1 MEDRARRVLRANLAK
16 IKESKFDPVWLAEE
30 LFVVAIVG
38 EEERVAAKDETVS
51 KQHRR
56 DELLDLV
63 MGNGGESVFQTF
75 VNILSSKRH
84 MHWLAMDLKDEF
96 LRQGGV
102 WMKEEPLRISD
113 DIPETHMTVGHG
125 VSRTKVDLKNPTTPG
140 CACTPRVTVLGLSVC
155 LSVSLSMLILALQ
168 ATRRPIS
175 VTIGFR
181 TTQA

>member
-1 MEDRARRVLRANLAK
+1 MKGRARRVLLADLAK

-30 LFVVAIVG
+30 LFAAGIVG

-51 KQHRR
+51 KEHRR

-75 VNILSSKRH
+75 VNIFSSKRH

-102 WMKEEPLRISD
+102 WMKEEPVRISD
-113 DIPETHMTVGHG
+113 DIPANRSECEGEPGRLKVEAVKVESSYHALLG
-125 VSRTKVDLKNPTTPG
+125 VKINL
-140 CACTPRVTVLGLSVC
+140 
-155 LSVSLSMLILALQ
+155 
-168 ATRRPIS
+168 
-175 VTIGFR
+175 
-181 TTQA
+181 